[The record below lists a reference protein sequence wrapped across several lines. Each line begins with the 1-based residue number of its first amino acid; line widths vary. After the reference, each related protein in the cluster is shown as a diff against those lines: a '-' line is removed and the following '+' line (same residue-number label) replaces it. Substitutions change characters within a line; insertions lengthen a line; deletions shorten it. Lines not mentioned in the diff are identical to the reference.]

1 MTFIFQL
8 LSSADTVF
16 QLVLTVLLLRGPFR
30 KYPVF
35 TAYALAELLAYLL
48 EWVMYYRIGWRS
60 PAYRQLFWADHIAL
74 DLLLFLVLI
83 ALTYQA
89 LGENP
94 LRPKV
99 SKILAGIVAV
109 ALVLPFAMLGGYHDR
124 RYGFF
129 TSEWFNHVSQI
140 LNFGAA
146 IMNLILWGV
155 LLSSRRR
162 DAQLVTL
169 SIGLGLVTASAA
181 ITWGVRGFLAQ
192 SNRWPMDSF
201 LMAAHLLALLL
212 WCSAFRKPRQT
223 PSPAPPGALASPSR
237 P

>member
-16 QLVLTVLLLRGPFR
+16 QLVLAVLLLRGPFR

-35 TAYALAELLAYLL
+35 SAYAVAELLAYFL

-74 DLLLFLVLI
+74 DLLLLLVLI
-83 ALTYQA
+83 ALTYHA
-89 LGENP
+89 LGESP
-94 LRPKV
+94 LRSKV
-99 SKILAGIVAV
+99 SKILAGIVVV
-109 ALVLPFAMLGGYHDR
+109 ALALPFAMLGGYHDR

-129 TSEWFNHVSQI
+129 TSQWFNHVSQI

-155 LLSSRRR
+155 LLSNRRR

-181 ITWGVRGFLAQ
+181 ITWGVREFLAEG
-192 SNRWPMDSF
+192 NRWPMDTF
-201 LMAAHLLALLL
+201 LIACHLLALLL
-212 WCSAFRKPRQT
+212 WCSAFRKAGQAA
-223 PSPAPPGALASPSR
+223 SSAPPGALASPSQ